1 MSTCAR
7 SLVKEYHFA
16 LLLLLVALVALLNP
30 ARIINPPVPLFLTL
44 SILINF
50 SLGASLKIKDTF
62 LTLKYQSKAL
72 ILFAVLHI
80 LGLPLASLFLKYFYP
95 PSEISLSPL
104 FFSPF
109 IPSVFASSAAS
120 ALSHGRAHLSLA
132 LSLFSYL
139 LVFLLYPFLAWFSQG
154 HLSFSL
160 YLPLFYNALL
170 PLFLGFAF
178 TLWFPSIGAHLRR
191 LSPWIY
197 RLSLMIL
204 LFLTLLMAKTI
215 FTLSSFL
222 LLILFYWII
231 FLFTYILSEYLL
243 AFTPA
248 EAKAFAYALNFAN
261 FSVPIFTPYSKTV
274 LVTLETTL
282 SALMIVFWQK
292 SYQSW
297 IFINKHL
304 VPRGFSA
311 ITLYP
316 LIFLNNKKN
325 INALLINH
333 EAIHLA
339 QQRELLILPFYI
351 IYGLHYTINLLLYR
365 DKFTAYRQ
373 IVFEKEAYQNEGNLA
388 YLKKRRFWAFIAY
401 FLPVRK
407 RIGRYR

>member
-231 FLFTYILSEYLL
+231 FLFTYI
-243 AFTPA
+243 
-248 EAKAFAYALNFAN
+248 
-261 FSVPIFTPYSKTV
+261 SVSYTH
-274 LVTLETTL
+274 LTL
-282 SALMIVFWQK
+282 
-292 SYQSW
+292 
-297 IFINKHL
+297 
-304 VPRGFSA
+304 P
-311 ITLYP
+311 
-316 LIFLNNKKN
+316 
-325 INALLINH
+325 
-333 EAIHLA
+333 
-339 QQRELLILPFYI
+339 
-351 IYGLHYTINLLLYR
+351 TICS
-365 DKFTAYRQ
+365 
-373 IVFEKEAYQNEGNLA
+373 V
-388 YLKKRRFWAFIAY
+388 
-401 FLPVRK
+401 
-407 RIGRYR
+407 